1 MKPIILT
8 LIALLLFSS
17 ASAQKRKKPAP
28 SKKKPAAQKTTP
40 PANSGPAR
48 VIGSQVFIE
57 TKNGDRISGE
67 LLDLTA
73 YSVRLRSDNLES
85 TIALDTIAQLS
96 FGAPVSSRPARVEQS
111 SPARAEFLQD
121 ADVMLSQFNALASIL
136 KTGSDYTE
144 YGRQLGE
151 MRRSAERFI
160 TKYSS
165 GDNASEARVLSLM
178 SGALTDY
185 TWARTI
191 WTLKFGRSSDGTVTE
206 TDSPL
211 LSDALALYPDL
222 RTTAASGNKLSV
234 DKVVGGLWRKAA
246 DKLDRARALTSSSR

>member
-8 LIALLLFSS
+8 LIVLSLFS
-17 ASAQKRKKPAP
+17 AAGAQKKKKTSP
-28 SKKKPAAQKTTP
+28 KKKPVAQKPGPPVNTGTP
-40 PANSGPAR
+40 R
-48 VIGSQVFIE
+48 VIGSKVFIE
-57 TKNGDRISGE
+57 TRNGDRVSGE

-73 YSVRLRSDNLES
+73 YSIRLRSENLES

-111 SPARAEFLQD
+111 LARGEFLRD
-121 ADVMLSQFNALASIL
+121 AEVMLSQFSALASIL
-136 KTGSDYTE
+136 KSGSDYTE

-151 MRRSAERFI
+151 LRRSAERFI

-165 GDNASEARVLSLM
+165 GDNASEARVLSLTA
-178 SGALTDY
+178 GALTDY

-206 TDSPL
+206 SDSPL
-211 LSDALALYPDL
+211 LGDVLALYPDL
-222 RTTAASGNKLSV
+222 RTAAVSGNKLSV

-246 DKLDRARALTSSSR
+246 DKMDRVRALTPR